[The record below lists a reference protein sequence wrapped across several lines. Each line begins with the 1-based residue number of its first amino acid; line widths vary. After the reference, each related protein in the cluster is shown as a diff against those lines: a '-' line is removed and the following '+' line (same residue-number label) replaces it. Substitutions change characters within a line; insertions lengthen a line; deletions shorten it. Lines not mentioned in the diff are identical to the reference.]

1 VNFNI
6 ARASI
11 DDTVVDIREIA
22 RVNIAHDVN
31 YTGVRS
37 LYVNFFGLK
46 RGLLSHNS
54 RKNARFASYNGYCVT
69 GGLGADFLF

>member
-1 VNFNI
+1 MNFNI

-37 LYVNFFGLK
+37 LHVSFFGPK
-46 RGLLSHNS
+46 TRFLSRNS
-54 RKNARFASYNGYCVT
+54 RKNARLASYNGYCVT